1 MSLVVV
7 RRFRDPWTAALA
19 RAHLDAAGIE
29 AVLLDE
35 HIVAQNWLYS
45 NAVGG
50 VRLCVD
56 QGSADAARELLAG
69 VDVTPTRPR
78 SVLTKAAVFSL
89 IVLAPLTLVLGA
101 IALVIERRSRDGLR
115 VDA

>member
-19 RAHLDAAGIE
+19 RAHLEAAGIE
-29 AVLLDE
+29 TVLLDE

-69 VDVTPTRPR
+69 VDEASTHRR
-78 SVLTKAAVFSL
+78 GIAGRAALLGLAF
-89 IVLAPLTLVLGA
+89 LAPLTLILGVV
-101 IALVIERRSRDGLR
+101 ALATERRSRSRQGATR
-115 VDA
+115 

>member
-7 RRFRDPWTAALA
+7 RRFRDPWSAALA

-29 AVLLDE
+29 TVLLDE

-50 VRLCVD
+50 VRLCVE
-56 QGSADAARELLAG
+56 QGSADTARELLAG
-69 VDVTPTRPR
+69 VDETPIRR
-78 SVLTKAAVFSL
+78 RGGLARAAVLSL
-89 IVLAPLTLVLGA
+89 VVFAPLTLVLGA
-101 IALVIERRSRDGLR
+101 VAMATDRRSRIRQG
-115 VDA
+115 ATS